1 VAVVT
6 CFDAASLCKRFELA
20 ENHLG
25 QLAPGCRCALPKWQE
40 QSQPWGPTL
49 RPVFFENP
57 SGFLRGAQSRSDP
70 EFEGLTIGEDLE
82 IGISQAEMANLEI
95 DFWSKIGS
103 SKAEMA
109 EIRTFLTKV
118 EIIF

>member
-70 EFEGLTIGEDLE
+70 EFEGLTIDEDLK
-82 IGISQAEMANLEI
+82 IGIPQAEMANLVSV
-95 DFWSKIGS
+95 FCPKIGTGQ
-103 SKAEMA
+103 AEMA
-109 EIRTFLTKV
+109 KFCTF
-118 EIIF
+118 